1 MERAL
6 LISLAASLSLT
17 LVLETGFFLLTGK
30 RNKKDLLLVAL
41 ANVMTN
47 PAVVLLYWLA
57 VDYSGFN
64 WIITIAVLEVLAV
77 LTEGYIYKKH
87 GQDFKRPYG
96 FSLFANMF
104 SYGTGMLLQMIFQE
118 LLLSVAPS

>member
-6 LISLAASLSLT
+6 LIALAISLAMT
-17 LVLETGFFLLTGK
+17 LVLESGFFLLTGK
-30 RNKKDLLLVAL
+30 RNKKDLLLVL
-41 ANVMTN
+41 LVNVLTN

-57 VDYSGFN
+57 VAYSGFN

-77 LTEGYIYKKH
+77 LTEGYIYKRH

-104 SYGTGMLLQMIFQE
+104 SYCTGVLLQMMF
-118 LLLSVAPS
+118 L

>member
-6 LISLAASLSLT
+6 LIALAVSLALT
-17 LVLETGFFLLTGK
+17 LVLESGFFLLTGK

-41 ANVMTN
+41 VNVMTN
-47 PAVVLLYWLA
+47 PAVVLLYWLGA
-57 VDYSGFN
+57 TYSGLN
-64 WIITIAVLEVLAV
+64 LIITILALEVLAV

-104 SYGTGMLLQMIFQE
+104 SYGTGALLQMIFR
-118 LLLSVAPS
+118 

>member
-6 LISLAASLSLT
+6 LIALAVSLALT
-17 LVLETGFFLLTGK
+17 LVLESGFFLLVGK

-41 ANVMTN
+41 VNVLTN

-57 VDYSGFN
+57 VAYADFN
-64 WIITIAVLEVLAV
+64 RVVVIAVLEVLAV
-77 LTEGYIYKKH
+77 LTEGYMYKKH

-104 SYGTGMLLQMIFQE
+104 SYGTGLVLQMIF
-118 LLLSVAPS
+118 

>member
-6 LISLAASLSLT
+6 LIALSASLALT
-17 LVLETGFFLLTGK
+17 LVLESGFFLLTGK

-57 VDYSGFN
+57 VTYSGFN
-64 WIITIAVLEVLAV
+64 WIVTTAVLEVLAV

-96 FSLFANMF
+96 FSLFANTF
-104 SYGTGMLLQMIFQE
+104 SYGTGLLLQMIFRQ
-118 LLLSVAPS
+118 LVFSL

>member
-6 LISLAASLSLT
+6 LVSLALSLALT
-17 LVLETGFFLLTGK
+17 IILESGFFLLTGK

-41 ANVMTN
+41 VNVMTN
-47 PAVVLLYWLA
+47 PAVVLLYWLVA
-57 VDYSGFN
+57 AYSDFN

-87 GQDFKRPYG
+87 GQEFKRPYG
-96 FSLFANMF
+96 FSLFANMV
-104 SYGTGMLLQMIFQE
+104 SYGTGLLVQMMFR
-118 LLLSVAPS
+118 

>member
-6 LISLAASLSLT
+6 LIALSVSLALT
-17 LVLETGFFLLTGK
+17 VTLESGFFLLTGK

-41 ANVMTN
+41 VNVMTN
-47 PAVVLLYWLA
+47 PAVLLLYWLA
-57 VDYSGFN
+57 VSYSGFN

-104 SYGTGMLLQMIFQE
+104 SYGTGVLLQMI
-118 LLLSVAPS
+118 LR

>member
-64 WIITIAVLEVLAV
+64 WIITTAVLEVLAV
-77 LTEGYIYKKH
+77 LTEGYMYKKR

-104 SYGTGMLLQMIFQE
+104 SYGTGVLLQMIFQ
-118 LLLSVAPS
+118 